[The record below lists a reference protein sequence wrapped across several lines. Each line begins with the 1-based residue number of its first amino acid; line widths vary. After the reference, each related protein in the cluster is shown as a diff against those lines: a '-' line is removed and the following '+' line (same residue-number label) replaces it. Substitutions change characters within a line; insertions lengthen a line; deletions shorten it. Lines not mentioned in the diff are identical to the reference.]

1 MTLTTI
7 TIGAVDYV
15 SNASVAEAD
24 DFLAVDPVRATAWTA
39 LDADGKGA
47 KLVAA
52 TRRLNPLNWDGT
64 KTNGEG
70 TQPDAWPRTG
80 VTYLDGTVVS
90 TSEVPIEVG
99 QATMLLAGTIAIDA
113 TAAQTATSGS
123 NKKRLKAG
131 SAEIEYFKPTS
142 GKALQDETAWA
153 LVKQFMGRVT
163 SSSVGASAPGS
174 GTAEE
179 SSFLED
185 QQGYG
190 LNKGFS

>member
-1 MTLTTI
+1 MTLSTI
-7 TIGAVDYV
+7 TIAAVNYV
-15 SNASVAEAD
+15 SNASMVEANE
-24 DFLAVDPVRATAWTA
+24 FLAVDPVRAATWAT
-39 LDADGKGA
+39 LTDDEKGA

-52 TRRLNPLNWDGT
+52 TRRLNPLNWMGT

-80 VTYLDGTVVS
+80 VTYEDGTTVS
-90 TSEVPIEVG
+90 TTEVPIEVG
-99 QATMLLAGTIAIDA
+99 QATMFLAGSIAINA
-113 TAAQTATSGS
+113 TTAQTATGGS

-131 SAEIEYFKPTS
+131 SAEIEYFAPVK
-142 GKALQDETAWA
+142 GKALQDETAWG
-153 LVKQFMGRVT
+153 LVQQFMDRVT
-163 SSSVGASAPGS
+163 SASVGAYAPGS
-174 GTAEE
+174 GTAGE